1 MSAMNCK
8 LISLP
13 RDEAH
18 AKFIEYRD
26 AVRQHNRIE
35 DAELMRGFRALSK
48 GSKLIDVHDAMKF
61 AGLNEK
67 KQPKLA
73 ICRAD
78 ATHCWW
84 RGWSNGRSVFS
95 MNDMSD
101 WRWRATIRRSIL
113 IPKGTFEDSSFDSQK
128 VHRAI
133 VPSIPPRLRPK
144 IAYFNLH
151 ILWEAEWETVPTDP
165 MLLRHLG
172 GALYVVLACWDLTDL
187 EKAVLKR
194 AL

>member
-1 MSAMNCK
+1 MNCK
-8 LISLP
+8 LIELP
-13 RDEAH
+13 KHQARE
-18 AKFIEYRD
+18 KFIEYRD
-26 AVRQHNRIE
+26 AVRQHNRKE

-48 GSKLIDVHDAMKF
+48 GQKLIDVHDAMKF

-67 KQPKLA
+67 HQPKLA

-78 ATHCWW
+78 ATYCHCDVWP
-84 RGWSNGRSVFS
+84 NGRAEFF
-95 MNDMSD
+95 MDEKH
-101 WRWRATIRRSIL
+101 RWTRVSKHRVVKFPARTFDNAQEIRA
-113 IPKGTFEDSSFDSQK
+113 K
-128 VHRAI
+128 AI
-133 VPSIPPRLRPK
+133 VPSIPPRLRPAK
-144 IAYFNLH
+144 ISYSKLH

-187 EKAVLKR
+187 ERAVLKR